1 MHSFNFH
8 RPANIKAAATLYA
21 KQKDARLLAG
31 GHTLIPS
38 LKLRLASFENI
49 IDLKAIKGLDKIE
62 LKGKNLL
69 IGALAVHN
77 AVATSATVKKAIP
90 ALAKLAG
97 MIGDPA
103 VRNRGTLG
111 GSIANNDPA
120 ADYPA
125 ALVGLDATV
134 ITNKRKI
141 PADKFFKGLFETAL
155 GKGEVVLQVSFPL
168 PKKAGYEK
176 FRHPAS
182 RFALVGVFVADTG
195 KEVRVAVTGASESG
209 VFRAKDMET
218 ALKKS
223 GFKPESIANV
233 KISEN
238 GLNSDIHAAADYR
251 AHLVG
256 VMAKRAIAGAA

>member
-1 MHSFNFH
+1 MYGFNYH
-8 RPANIKAAATLYA
+8 RPASIKAAQALYA
-21 KQKDARLLAG
+21 RQKDTRLLAG
-31 GHTLIPS
+31 GQTLIPS
-38 LKLRLASFENI
+38 LKLRLARFENI

-62 LKGKNLL
+62 LQGKNLV
-69 IGALAVHN
+69 IGAMAVHN
-77 AVATSATVKKAIP
+77 AVATSSVVKKAIP
-90 ALAKLAG
+90 ALAKLAALV
-97 MIGDPA
+97 GDPA
-103 VRNRGTLG
+103 VRNIGTLG

-125 ALVGLDATV
+125 ALVALNATV
-134 ITNKRKI
+134 VTGKRKI
-141 PADKFFKGLFETAL
+141 PAEKFFKGLFETAL
-155 GKGEVVLQVSFPL
+155 KKGEIITQVSFPL

-195 KEVRVAVTGASESG
+195 KEIRVAVTGAAEDG
-209 VFRAKDMET
+209 VFRAREMET
-218 ALKKS
+218 ALKKG
-223 GFKPESIANV
+223 GFKPDAIANV

-256 VMAKRAIAGAA
+256 IMAKRAVASAK

>member
-31 GHTLIPS
+31 GQTLIPS

-77 AVATSATVKKAIP
+77 AVATSATVKKSIP

-125 ALVGLDATV
+125 ALIALDATV

-155 GKGEVVLQVSFPL
+155 GKGEVVVQVSFPV
-168 PKKAGYEK
+168 PRKAGYEK

-195 KEVRVAVTGASESG
+195 KEMRVGVTGAAEDG
-209 VFRAKDMET
+209 VFRAKDMES

-223 GFKPESIANV
+223 GWKPEAIANV
-233 KISEN
+233 KISPN

-256 VMAKRAIAGAA
+256 VMAKRAIAAAA

>member
-8 RPANIKAAATLYA
+8 RPANIKAAAALYS

-31 GHTLIPS
+31 GQTLIPS

-62 LKGKNLL
+62 LKGKTLL
-69 IGALAVHN
+69 IGAMTIHKD
-77 AVATSATVKKAIP
+77 VATSPVVKKAIP

-97 MIGDPA
+97 TIGDPA

-111 GSIANNDPA
+111 GSIASNDPA

-125 ALVGLDATV
+125 ALVALDATV

-141 PADKFFKGLFETAL
+141 PVEKFFKGLFETAL
-155 GKGEVVLQVSFPL
+155 GKGEIIQQVSFPV

-176 FRHPAS
+176 FPHPAS
-182 RFALVGVFVADTG
+182 RFALVGVFIADTG
-195 KEVRVAVTGASESG
+195 KEVRVAVTGAAQDG
-209 VFRAKDMET
+209 VFRVKDMEA
-218 ALKKS
+218 ALKKNFTP
-223 GFKPESIANV
+223 GAIANL
-233 KISEN
+233 KINEK

-256 VMAKRAIAGAA
+256 VMAKRAITNAA

>member
-1 MHSFNFH
+1 MYNFNFH
-8 RPANIKAAATLYA
+8 RPANIKAAQTLYA
-21 KQKDARLLAG
+21 KQKDAKLLAG
-31 GHTLIPS
+31 GQTLIPS
-38 LKLRLASFENI
+38 LKLRLAQFQNI

-62 LKGKNLL
+62 LKGKNLV
-69 IGALAVHN
+69 IGAMAVHN
-77 AVATSATVKKAIP
+77 AVATSSAVKKAIP

-97 MIGDPA
+97 QVGDPA
-103 VRNRGTLG
+103 VRNIGTLG

-125 ALVGLDATV
+125 ALVALDATV
-134 ITNKRKI
+134 VTSKRKI
-141 PADKFFKGLFETAL
+141 PAEKFFKGLFETAL
-155 GKGEVVLQVSFPL
+155 GKGEIVTQVSFPV

-195 KEVRVAVTGASESG
+195 KEIRVAVTGAAQDG
-209 VFRAKDMET
+209 VFRAREMEA
-218 ALKKS
+218 ALKKT
-223 GFKPESIANV
+223 GFTPDAIANV
-233 KISEN
+233 KIGED

-256 VMAKRAIAGAA
+256 VMAKRAIVGAA